1 MRVGADLNRFSEG
14 LADLVHGRDTDNAE
28 AVGMVIG
35 EALSVYIRSNTKDG

>member
-14 LADLVHGRDTDNAE
+14 LADMIHGRDTDNAE

>member
-14 LADLVHGRDTDNAE
+14 LVDMIHGRDTDNAE